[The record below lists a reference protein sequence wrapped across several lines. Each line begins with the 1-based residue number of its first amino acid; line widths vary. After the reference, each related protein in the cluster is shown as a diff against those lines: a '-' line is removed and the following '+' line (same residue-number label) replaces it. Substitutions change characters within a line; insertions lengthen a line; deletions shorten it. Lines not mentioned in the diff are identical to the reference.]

1 MKTALSIA
9 GSDSGGGTGCTLSSA
24 IASNLA
30 KGRDIETAIRLAKEY
45 ISGAL
50 GAMLNLGAGSGP
62 MNHALELNSRY
73 AEY

>member
-50 GAMLNLGAGSGP
+50 GAMINLGAGSCP
-62 MNHALELNSRY
+62 MNHAFYLNSRY